1 MCTKAR
7 LYIYKTNATNEK
19 KSSNIK
25 NTLHLKNTPSV
36 LRCNKNTHKCKTH
49 PSPLMYNTKLHFTM

>member
-1 MCTKAR
+1 MQQMKK
-7 LYIYKTNATNEK
+7 IFEYK
-19 KSSNIK
+19 K